1 MLIDLLLIVL
11 GTVLIVWGA
20 DRLTEGAVA
29 IAAKM
34 HIPEIVIGLTIV
46 AFGTSAPEFAVSL
59 SSALKGTAD
68 MAVGNIVGSNIFN
81 TMFIIGVAALVLPI
95 ATTRAMVKKD
105 IPFAIVASII
115 LLALCAY
122 DRELS
127 RWDALILLVV
137 LCIFMY
143 NTIRAAKAG
152 KLDEQ
157 AAEVH
162 TMATWKA
169 IAWFIVGL
177 GCLVFGSNLF
187 VDSASSIARTLGLSD
202 AVIGLTIVAGGTSLP
217 ELATS
222 VVAARKGN
230 SAIAIGNVVGSNV
243 LNILLILG
251 LTGVISP
258 MANLQLLPLDYA
270 LMLLS
275 MVLLWLFSRTK
286 FRIERWEGLLL
297 IVLYIAYVAFLISN
311 V

>member
-34 HIPEIVIGLTIV
+34 HIPEIIIGLTIV

-202 AVIGLTIVAGGTSLP
+202 AIIGLTIVAGGTSLP

>member
-1 MLIDLLLIVL
+1 MFLDLLLIVA
-11 GTVLIVWGA
+11 GTACILFGA

-29 IAAKM
+29 IAAKLK
-34 HIPEIVIGLTIV
+34 IPEIVIGLTIV
-46 AFGTSAPEFAVSL
+46 AFGTSTPEFAVSL

-81 TMFIIGVAALVLPI
+81 AMFIIGIAALVLPI
-95 ATTRAMVKKD
+95 TTTRAMVKKD

-115 LLALCAY
+115 LLALCY
-122 DRELS
+122 DRSLS
-127 RWDALILLVV
+127 RWDAIILLVV

-143 NTIRAAKAG
+143 NTLRAAKAG

-157 AAEVH
+157 APEVH

-169 IAWFIVGL
+169 IAWFAVGL
-177 GCLVFGSNLF
+177 GGLVYGSNLF
-187 VDSASSIARTLGLSD
+187 VDSATNIARTLGMSD

-243 LNILLILG
+243 LNILLILS
-251 LTGVISP
+251 LTGFISP
-258 MANLQLLPLDYA
+258 MENLQIQPLDYG
-270 LMLLS
+270 LMLFS
-275 MVLLWLFSRTK
+275 MVLLWLFSHTK
-286 FRIERWEGLLL
+286 YRIERWEGALLVVLYVAYTGYL
-297 IVLYIAYVAFLISN
+297 IVQ
-311 V
+311 

>member
-1 MLIDLLLIVL
+1 MLIDFLLIVL

-34 HIPEIVIGLTIV
+34 HIPEIIIGLTIV

>member
-251 LTGVISP
+251 LTGIISP
-258 MANLQLLPLDYA
+258 MANLQLLPLDYG

-275 MVLLWLFSRTK
+275 IVLLWLFSHTK

>member
-34 HIPEIVIGLTIV
+34 HIPEIIIGLTIV

-202 AVIGLTIVAGGTSLP
+202 AIIGLTIVAGGTSLP

-251 LTGVISP
+251 LTGIISP

-297 IVLYIAYVAFLISN
+297 IVLYIAYVAFLISQ

>member
-34 HIPEIVIGLTIV
+34 HIPEIIIGLTIV

-68 MAVGNIVGSNIFN
+68 MAVGNVVGSNIFN

-202 AVIGLTIVAGGTSLP
+202 AIIGLTIVAGGTSLP

-222 VVAARKGN
+222 MVAARKGN

>member
-34 HIPEIVIGLTIV
+34 HIPEIIIGLTIV

-105 IPFAIVASII
+105 IPFAIVASVI

-143 NTIRAAKAG
+143 NTIRVAKAG

-202 AVIGLTIVAGGTSLP
+202 AIIGLTIVAGGTSLP

-251 LTGVISP
+251 LTGIISP
-258 MANLQLLPLDYA
+258 MANLQLLPLDYG

-275 MVLLWLFSRTK
+275 IVLLWLFSHTK

-297 IVLYIAYVAFLISN
+297 IVLYIAYVAFLISK

>member
-81 TMFIIGVAALVLPI
+81 AMFIIGVAALVLPI

-187 VDSASSIARTLGLSD
+187 VDSASSIARALGLSD

>member
-1 MLIDLLLIVL
+1 MFLDLLLIVA
-11 GTVLIVWGA
+11 GTACILFGA

-29 IAAKM
+29 MAAKLK
-34 HIPEIVIGLTIV
+34 IPEFVIGLTIV
-46 AFGTSAPEFAVSL
+46 AFGTSAPELAVSL

-68 MAVGNIVGSNIFN
+68 MAMGNIIGSNIVN
-81 TMFIIGVAALVLPI
+81 VMFIIGVVALILPI

-115 LLALCAY
+115 LLALCY
-122 DRELS
+122 DRNLS
-127 RWDALILLVV
+127 RWDAIILLVV
-137 LCIFMY
+137 LCVFMY
-143 NTIRAAKAG
+143 NTLRAAKAG

-157 AAEVH
+157 APEVH

-177 GCLVFGSNLF
+177 GGLVYGSNLF
-187 VDSASSIARTLGLSD
+187 VDAATNIARTLGMSD
-202 AVIGLTIVAGGTSLP
+202 AVIGLTIVAGGTALP

-251 LTGVISP
+251 LTGLISP
-258 MANLQLLPLDYA
+258 MENLQIQPFDYG
-270 LMLLS
+270 LMLFS
-275 MVLLWLFSRTK
+275 MVLLWLFSHTK
-286 FRIERWEGLLL
+286 YRIERWEGALLVVLYVAYTGYL
-297 IVLYIAYVAFLISN
+297 IVQ
-311 V
+311 

>member
-34 HIPEIVIGLTIV
+34 HIPEIIIGLTIV

-81 TMFIIGVAALVLPI
+81 TMFIIGVAAFVLPI

-143 NTIRAAKAG
+143 NTIRAGKAG

>member
-34 HIPEIVIGLTIV
+34 HIPEIIIGLTIV

-202 AVIGLTIVAGGTSLP
+202 AIIGLTIVAGGTSLP

-251 LTGVISP
+251 LTGIISP

>member
-81 TMFIIGVAALVLPI
+81 AMFIIGVAALVLPI

-297 IVLYIAYVAFLISN
+297 IVLYIAYVAFLISQ

>member
-34 HIPEIVIGLTIV
+34 HIPEIIIGLTIV